1 MHNSLEL
8 KRHLFINP
16 AEFKNKIMKLAAGIV
31 LLSTFLC
38 SCQNTAEKNKESKNA
53 IVIEKQTEV
62 KSELGKEDSFRKEI
76 PDDTTANITPSYHLA
91 LTSDA
96 LQLVNSLTGSTR
108 EITFGKPLDE
118 TVETINKVLQIKVS
132 SIGIN
137 TECGAGPL
145 KMAVWKNGL
154 NLIFEEQESNKEWQF
169 AGWYLGKTAGNLQRL
184 TTMAGIGIGS
194 SRQEMESAYIIKVNM
209 TSIGYEFSTSSGLY
223 GIFDGPGKNAKIT
236 DMWSGLTCI
245 FR

>member
-1 MHNSLEL
+1 MKIKSLVGII
-8 KRHLFINP
+8 F
-16 AEFKNKIMKLAAGIV
+16 LAIFFTG
-31 LLSTFLC
+31 
-38 SCQNTAEKNKESKNA
+38 CQDAAEKNTDIKNA
-53 IVIEKQTEV
+53 TVIEKPKEAKPAPGKADSAGTEISV
-62 KSELGKEDSFRKEI
+62 
-76 PDDTTANITPSYHLA
+76 DTTANTKSAYHLS

-96 LQLVNSLTGSTR
+96 LQLVNSLTGSTL
-108 EITFGKPLDE
+108 EISFGKPLDE

-154 NLIFEEQESNKEWQF
+154 NLFFKEQKSNKEWQF

-184 TTMAGIGIGS
+184 TTMAGVGIGS
-194 SRQEMESAYIIKVNM
+194 SRQEMESAYIIKVNK

>member
-1 MHNSLEL
+1 MKMKSLVSIIFL
-8 KRHLFINP
+8 AILF
-16 AEFKNKIMKLAAGIV
+16 AG
-31 LLSTFLC
+31 
-38 SCQNTAEKNKESKNA
+38 CQNAAEKNTDIQNA
-53 IVIEKQTEV
+53 TVIEKSKEVNPAPGKADSLRTEISV
-62 KSELGKEDSFRKEI
+62 
-76 PDDTTANITPSYHLA
+76 DTTANAKSAYHLS

-96 LQLVNSLTGSTR
+96 LQLVNSQTGSTR
-108 EITFGKPLDE
+108 EISFGKPLDE

-132 SIGIN
+132 SIDIN

-154 NLIFEEQESNKEWQF
+154 NLIFKEQKSNKEWPF
-169 AGWYLGKTAGNLQRL
+169 AGWYLGKAAGNLQRL

-194 SRQEMESAYIIKVNM
+194 SRQEMESAYIIKVNK
-209 TSIGYEFSTSSGLY
+209 TSIGFEFSTSSGLY